1 MTLRKILALT
11 CLLLP
16 MMASAHQF
24 ETGQRVPPIG
34 ITDRGELVLDKD
46 QFSYKTWNSAQLVG
60 KVRVLQHIAGRT
72 SAKEKNAT
80 LIEAIK
86 SAKLPHDRY
95 QTTTIVNTDDAI
107 PGSGMFVR
115 SSLES
120 NKKLYP
126 WSQFIV
132 DSNGVARGAWQL
144 DEKSSAVVVLDKDG
158 RVQWA
163 KDGALTQEEVQQQHD
178 QRRYPKYSLARN
190 AGTAAPVLP
199 PPGRISAKSRWTW
212 SDVRQAVADTLSAP
226 HLHGNG

>member
-1 MTLRKILALT
+1 
-11 CLLLP
+11 
-16 MMASAHQF
+16 
-24 ETGQRVPPIG
+24 
-34 ITDRGELVLDKD
+34 TDRGELVLDKD

-163 KDGALTQEEVQQQHD
+163 KDGALTQEEVQQVMDLLQ
-178 QRRYPKYSLARN
+178 KL
-190 AGTAAPVLP
+190 L
-199 PPGRISAKSRWTW
+199 K
-212 SDVRQAVADTLSAP
+212 
-226 HLHGNG
+226 

>member
-1 MTLRKILALT
+1 M
-11 CLLLP
+11 
-16 MMASAHQF
+16 
-24 ETGQRVPPIG
+24 
-34 ITDRGELVLDKD
+34 LDKD

-163 KDGALTQEEVQQQHD
+163 KDGALTQEEVQQVMD
-178 QRRYPKYSLARN
+178 L
-190 AGTAAPVLP
+190 
-199 PPGRISAKSRWTW
+199 
-212 SDVRQAVADTLSAP
+212 
-226 HLHGNG
+226 LHKLINK